1 MSSCTPMK
9 KLLSR
14 SLVALALLTLVSACR
29 SSSSL
34 PELETKLERQ
44 GASDTLALVTYIG
57 QPQYTD
63 SLLHYDAAL
72 SFSPDTSRY
81 HAVLISHAGGQRLRY
96 YELRG
101 GRWQEQEPPLAGVQ
115 LSPTA
120 ALPFSGRDIEGRE
133 RSLSELYARHPLVLV
148 FASPEGGQILS
159 AAEQRRLRAAA
170 RPDSLG
176 FVFLLPTPSAREAR
190 QQLRRDSLEGIAFC
204 DSLGLVTEL
213 RRSYG
218 LTGTAT
224 TRLFHIDT
232 LGKVK

>member
-1 MSSCTPMK
+1 MSSYTPMK

-14 SLVALALLTLVSACR
+14 SLGALALLTLVSACR
-29 SSSSL
+29 SSSL

-72 SFSPDTSRY
+72 SLSPDTSRY
-81 HAVLISHAGGQRLRY
+81 HAVLIRHAGGQRL
-96 YELRG
+96 LRG

-218 LTGTAT
+218 LTGTAA

>member
-1 MSSCTPMK
+1 MSSYTPMK

-14 SLVALALLTLVSACR
+14 SLGALALLVFASACR
-29 SSSSL
+29 SSSL

-63 SLLHYDAAL
+63 SLLHFDAGL
-72 SFSPDTSRY
+72 SLSPDTSRY

-101 GRWQEQEPPLAGVQ
+101 GRWQEQEPPLAAVQ

-148 FASPEGGQILS
+148 FASPEGGVILT
-159 AAEQRRLRAAA
+159 ATEQRRLRAAA

-218 LTGTAT
+218 VTGSAS

>member
-1 MSSCTPMK
+1 M
-9 KLLSR
+9 
-14 SLVALALLTLVSACR
+14 
-29 SSSSL
+29 
-34 PELETKLERQ
+34 
-44 GASDTLALVTYIG
+44 
-57 QPQYTD
+57 
-63 SLLHYDAAL
+63 
-72 SFSPDTSRY
+72 
-81 HAVLISHAGGQRLRY
+81 LISHAGGQRLRY

-159 AAEQRRLRAAA
+159 AAEQRRLRAAE
-170 RPDSLG
+170 RPDNLG

-218 LTGTAT
+218 LTGTAA